1 MCFVLSCQARCFDVA
16 CASGGATLIICV
28 FNHFFYIYIY
38 NCFLLPDHAVAQFV
52 KSLMIIVPICC
63 WCAGGAVIHSVTPTI
78 RGFSL
83 VHRIRFQKY
92 DVAISSNLTDQIF
105 CGWLSGEKKAISNYF
120 FFSLHSPL
128 QWSSFFFVVFNTKMK
143 IMRGKTKMTKHNTNN
158 IVVECA
164 QCGKID
170 TKRIAMSMHIGIPYL
185 CSILVWMST

>member
-1 MCFVLSCQARCFDVA
+1 MLLVHLVVQHLSFVCL
-16 CASGGATLIICV
+16 TI
-28 FNHFFYIYIY
+28 FFIYIY
-38 NCFLLPDHAVAQFV
+38 NCFLLPDHAFAQFV

-63 WCAGGAVIHSVTPTI
+63 WWCWCCYSLSHSDHMWVLIHVY
-78 RGFSL
+78 L

-105 CGWLSGEKKAISNYF
+105 CGWLSGEKRQLATI
-120 FFSLHSPL
+120 FSLFTHHFNDPR
-128 QWSSFFFVVFNTKMK
+128 FFVVFNTKMK